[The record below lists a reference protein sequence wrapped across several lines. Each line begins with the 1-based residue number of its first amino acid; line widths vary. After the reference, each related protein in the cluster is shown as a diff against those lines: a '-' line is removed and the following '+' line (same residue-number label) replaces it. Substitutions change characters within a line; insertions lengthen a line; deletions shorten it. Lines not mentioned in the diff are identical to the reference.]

1 MAAAAPARKR
11 AVGRT
16 SHSALRQK
24 PRRSPRAAGGARHAV
39 RATPARSRPKPRKQT
54 AAVRS
59 RSRTATRRV
68 QPVARPSGHLIPHA
82 VGRTAVAMRGLP
94 DSGLVVRL
102 TRGRAWIGVLS
113 VLLTGI
119 VALNVVS
126 LSLNASQGKIAQQAQ
141 ILAQEN
147 SALRARLAEQ
157 LSNDNVR
164 NAAESLGMTA
174 PGPTDISYRAAS
186 GQSVRLTALRLAAG
200 FGLGSSLVAAP
211 ITTTPATPTSTTT
224 STTTSA
230 PPTTPTTTS
239 APAPATSTPVTAPTA
254 PVATTGTPGGGVSPG

>member
-1 MAAAAPARKR
+1 
-11 AVGRT
+11 
-16 SHSALRQK
+16 
-24 PRRSPRAAGGARHAV
+24 
-39 RATPARSRPKPRKQT
+39 
-54 AAVRS
+54 
-59 RSRTATRRV
+59 
-68 QPVARPSGHLIPHA
+68 
-82 VGRTAVAMRGLP
+82 MRGLP
-94 DSGLVVRL
+94 DSGLMVRL
-102 TRGRAWIGVLS
+102 TRGRAWIGLLS

-141 ILAQEN
+141 ILSQEN

-164 NAAESLGMTA
+164 IAAESLGMTS
-174 PGPTDISYRAAS
+174 PGPTDISYRDAS

-211 ITTTPATPTSTTT
+211 VTTTSTASPTSTTT

-230 PPTTPTTTS
+230 APTTPTTTS
-239 APAPATSTPVTAPTA
+239 TPPAATSTPVTAPTA